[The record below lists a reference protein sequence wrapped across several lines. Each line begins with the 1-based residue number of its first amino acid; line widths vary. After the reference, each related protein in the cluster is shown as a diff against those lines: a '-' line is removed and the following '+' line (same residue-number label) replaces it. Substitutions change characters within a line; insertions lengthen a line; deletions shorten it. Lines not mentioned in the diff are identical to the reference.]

1 MRLTYGRLLEEG
13 NGFVAA
19 FTNGFKTFL
28 ADLTEIGQ
36 VGTPREVHEEYRN
49 IAPRLVDGHRSA
61 RDLKVT
67 GGAFEFQSRL
77 GICNTFVATEVL
89 KCERHRQ
96 SGEESASVGV
106 IGHFDGIALA
116 VNRNLDGFGHSGS
129 CRE

>member
-19 FTNGFKTFL
+19 FTNGFKTSR

-67 GGAFEFQSRL
+67 GVRVPEQAWDMQYVR
-77 GICNTFVATEVL
+77 C
-89 KCERHRQ
+89 
-96 SGEESASVGV
+96 
-106 IGHFDGIALA
+106 D
-116 VNRNLDGFGHSGS
+116 RNSQM
-129 CRE
+129 

>member
-19 FTNGFKTFL
+19 FTNGFKTFW

-77 GICNTFVATEVL
+77 GICKYVR
-89 KCERHRQ
+89 CDRSSQ
-96 SGEESASVGV
+96 M
-106 IGHFDGIALA
+106 
-116 VNRNLDGFGHSGS
+116 
-129 CRE
+129 